1 MKLCWLDIRNC
12 GAMTDAVRAEAVHQ
26 RIDAIVAADPADLE
40 GLPPTVTKVLMPGAA
55 GLPADLGA
63 ADIVIVDANRPQD
76 YAALAA
82 RPNGVRIGRYVAV
95 TDPASLELACRCAGT
110 DDWTVLDFRDP
121 TKIPLEIVLA
131 AATGAEGNIVTVA
144 RDVTDAEILF
154 GVLERGSDGVLM
166 APAAVGDATRLK
178 AAAVPGAEQLKLT
191 ELTVTGTRHVGMGE
205 RACVDTCTYL
215 RKDEGILIGSQAR
228 GMLLCASE
236 THPLPYMPTRPFR
249 VNAGAIMSYTLTA
262 GGHTRYLSE
271 LCAGS
276 TALAVDV
283 HGHARVVTVGRIKIE
298 SRPLLCID
306 AVAPDGRTVNAIVQD
321 DWHVRVL
328 GPDGAVLN
336 STALVAG
343 DVVLGY
349 LPVHDRHVGYPI
361 DELCY
366 EQ

>member
-1 MKLCWLDIRNC
+1 
-12 GAMTDAVRAEAVHQ
+12 
-26 RIDAIVAADPADLE
+26 
-40 GLPPTVTKVLMPGAA
+40 
-55 GLPADLGA
+55 
-63 ADIVIVDANRPQD
+63 
-76 YAALAA
+76 
-82 RPNGVRIGRYVAV
+82 
-95 TDPASLELACRCAGT
+95 
-110 DDWTVLDFRDP
+110 
-121 TKIPLEIVLA
+121 
-131 AATGAEGNIVTVA
+131 
-144 RDVTDAEILF
+144 
-154 GVLERGSDGVLM
+154 
-166 APAAVGDATRLK
+166 
-178 AAAVPGAEQLKLT
+178 
-191 ELTVTGTRHVGMGE
+191 
-205 RACVDTCTYL
+205 
-215 RKDEGILIGSQAR
+215 
-228 GMLLCASE
+228 
-236 THPLPYMPTRPFR
+236 
-249 VNAGAIMSYTLTA
+249 MSYTLTA

>member
-1 MKLCWLDIRNC
+1 
-12 GAMTDAVRAEAVHQ
+12 
-26 RIDAIVAADPADLE
+26 
-40 GLPPTVTKVLMPGAA
+40 
-55 GLPADLGA
+55 
-63 ADIVIVDANRPQD
+63 
-76 YAALAA
+76 ALAA

-144 RDVTDAEILF
+144 RDVTDAELLF

-283 HGHARVVTVGRIKIE
+283 HGHARIVTVGRIKIE
-298 SRPLLCID
+298 SRPLLCVD

-328 GPDGAVLN
+328 GPACAGSGGRLVPFYFANPYAGPRPYRRQAPLFRGLELSPAVYG
-336 STALVAG
+336 TGFRDATTYALVRVAADAG
-343 DVVLGY
+343 H
-349 LPVHDRHVGYPI
+349 PVYTVCTGQRGARAADLVW
-361 DELCY
+361 LA
-366 EQ
+366 